1 MSTRV
6 ENINKEL
13 IEWAIIRNG
22 NSLEDFYAQNPMV
35 ESWIKGEKFPTV
47 KQLENFT
54 HKVHVPFGYMFL
66 PQPPNETI
74 PLSFLELGKIA
85 QTKLA
90 LMYFIQF
97 R

>member
-1 MSTRV
+1 MSIRV

-22 NSLEDFYAQNPMV
+22 NSLEDFYAQNLNV

-54 HKVHVPFGYMFL
+54 HKVHVPLDICFATT
-66 PQPPNETI
+66 P
-74 PLSFLELGKIA
+74 K
-85 QTKLA
+85 
-90 LMYFIQF
+90 
-97 R
+97 

>member
-22 NSLEDFYAQNPMV
+22 NDLQEFYVQNPTI
-35 ESWIKGEKFPTV
+35 ESWTKGEKFPTV
-47 KQLENFT
+47 KQLESFT

-66 PQPPNETI
+66 PKPPQEEI
-74 PLSFLELGKIA
+74 PLPFLEVQINFLPIR
-85 QTKLA
+85 LV
-90 LMYFIQF
+90 
-97 R
+97 